1 MPTRI
6 VTILCLIQVFAL
18 AACYLMAAAWLRA
31 AEKSTHHSDWLQHTH
46 WFSQMSFVRSF
57 IWLLLLIPIANA
69 VVCAKC
75 TRTHRDIALLGQ
87 DGFWLAVVVT
97 VVVAIYAMATILTA
111 FQGPPPR
118 HGQFLNL

>member
-1 MPTRI
+1 MPTRA

-18 AACYLMAAAWLRA
+18 TACYLMAAAWLRA
-31 AEKSTHHSDWLQHTH
+31 WEKSTHDLDWLQDTH
-46 WFSQMSFVRSF
+46 WFGKMSFVRSF

-75 TRTHRDIALLGQ
+75 TRTHRDMALLGQ
-87 DGFWLAVVVT
+87 DGFWLAVGVT

-111 FQGPPPR
+111 FQGPPPQK
-118 HGQFLNL
+118 GFLY

>member
-1 MPTRI
+1 MPTRT

-18 AACYLMAAAWLRA
+18 TACYLMAAAWLRV
-31 AEKSTHHSDWLQHTH
+31 AEKSTHHSDWLQHTD
-46 WFSQMSFVRSF
+46 WFSQMSFIRSF
-57 IWLLLLIPIANA
+57 IWLLLFIPIANA

-75 TRTHRDIALLGQ
+75 TRTHRDMALLGQ

-111 FQGPPPR
+111 FQGPPPPK
-118 HGQFLNL
+118 GFLNL